1 MTNAAST
8 FLHIFHESFYSFCSL
23 HSVFRPSLHS
33 CVCMEWYG
41 TQKHMVQGKRYVYCF
56 SFHEFFHLTALDL
69 EAFTK
74 NLGLIH
80 RAVVKFEE
88 QYNKKQR
95 TIPLKVKAVLYH
107 CNQNISNETTFTLK
121 VSHFQ
126 SKSIPAQLIASKC

>member
-1 MTNAAST
+1 MMNAASN

-74 NLGLIH
+74 NLRPYSH
-80 RAVVKFEE
+80 RPTD
-88 QYNKKQR
+88 QS
-95 TIPLKVKAVLYH
+95 TIPWQPL
-107 CNQNISNETTFTLK
+107 ETSVVPAPKTYQDELFTE
-121 VSHFQ
+121 Q
-126 SKSIPAQLIASKC
+126 